1 MIHNT
6 HNMRTALATL
16 FVLLVYST
24 TSHAQHLMPPTDLA
38 VEITVEGNIPG
49 TTIPAYHATL
59 TWKSDGAAKAFNV
72 YVKRFADPT
81 PTFEKLSTT
90 RETRMVIDAQLDIA
104 GAGYAYYVTA
114 VADNME
120 SDPSN
125 IVSTACGRAFNEG
138 DLSRY
143 DGGGSTRF
151 VSDPPMKAR
160 VGSRYRYDA
169 NVVGETIA
177 AERDRIRFSLERAPD
192 GMTID
197 ASTGVITWTPR
208 AEGSYSI
215 AVAAST
221 DESTNNNRQ
230 TWTIDASAQG
240 SAAVAWTG
248 SEDRAAAYPNPAT
261 STVTFRLPKHVAGAT
276 ARVIDIKGAALSGTP
291 LNASEDEITVDVRG
305 LASGLYFLQV
315 ETAAEPVAIP
325 FSVTR

>member
-1 MIHNT
+1 MIHRT
-6 HNMRTALATL
+6 HNMRTALLAL
-16 FVLLVYST
+16 FALLVCGAAA
-24 TSHAQHLMPPTDLA
+24 HAQRLMPPTDLA

-49 TTIPAYHATL
+49 TIIPAYHATL
-59 TWKSDGAAKAFNV
+59 TWKGHGTAKAYNV
-72 YVKRFADPT
+72 YVKRFADSMPA
-81 PTFEKLSTT
+81 FEKFFTT
-90 RETRMVIDAQLDIA
+90 RDTRVVIDAQLDIA
-104 GAGYAYYVTA
+104 GAGFAYYVTA

-160 VGSRYRYDA
+160 VGSQYRYDV
-169 NVVGETIA
+169 NVVGETI
-177 AERDRIRFSLERAPD
+177 ESQRDQIRFSLDRAPD

-208 AEGSYSI
+208 ETGSYSVAVI
-215 AVAAST
+215 ASADASSN
-221 DESTNNNRQ
+221 DNRQ
-230 TWTIDASAQG
+230 TWTVEASTQG
-240 SAAVAWTG
+240 AAAVAWNGIDNT
-248 SEDRAAAYPNPAT
+248 SAAYPNPAT
-261 STVTFRLPKHVAGAT
+261 SAVTFRLPKHAVGAT
-276 ARVIDIKGAALSGTP
+276 ARVIDIKGAVLSGRS
-291 LNASEDEITVDVRG
+291 LNASDSEITVDVGG

-315 ETAAEPVAIP
+315 ETVAIP

>member
-6 HNMRTALATL
+6 HNMRTALVAL

-24 TSHAQHLMPPTDLA
+24 TAHAQHLMPPTDLA
-38 VEITVEGNIPG
+38 VEITIEGNIPG

-59 TWKSDGAAKAFNV
+59 TWKAGGAAKSFNV

-81 PTFEKLSTT
+81 PTFEKLFTT
-90 RETRMVIDAQLDIA
+90 REKRIVIDAQLDIA
-104 GAGYAYYVTA
+104 GAGFAYYVTA

-143 DGGGSTRF
+143 DGGGSTMF
-151 VSDPPMKAR
+151 VSDPPMKAH
-160 VGSRYRYDA
+160 VGSQYRYDA

-177 AERDRIRFSLERAPD
+177 GQRDRIRFSLDRAPD

-197 ASTGVITWTPR
+197 ATTGVITWTPR
-208 AEGSYSI
+208 AEGSYSV
-215 AVAAST
+215 AVIAST
-221 DESTNNNRQ
+221 DESTNDNRQ
-230 TWTIDASAQG
+230 TWTVDASSQG

-261 STVTFRLPKHVAGAT
+261 STVTFRLPKHVEGAQ
-276 ARVIDIKGAALSGTP
+276 ARVIDIKGAAISSRS
-291 LNASEDEITVDVRG
+291 LNAADSEIAVDVRG

-315 ETAAEPVAIP
+315 ETAAEPVTIP